1 MASRKEQKE
10 ALRRERMEREQRE
23 AQAAARKRL
32 IGIVVG
38 AILAL
43 GIVVA
48 LAVVVFAGDDGGG
61 GDGGGGSEASAST
74 SYPDGGELPEQR
86 EANLEKAIAASG
98 CKAETQQAPEAA
110 GDHVDRTVDYETEP
124 PALGPHS
131 GVHEDDGAFEDAPQ
145 TERLVHSL
153 EHGRII
159 VWVKPDAPEALRS
172 QVKAFFDEDPY
183 HVMLVPRPQLRV
195 PIALS
200 AWVGQDTGRILRCAE
215 PNDSMWDA
223 LRAFKEQYRDKA
235 PEFVP

>member
-32 IGIVVG
+32 IGIVV
-38 AILAL
+38 AAVLAL

-48 LAVVVFAGDDGGG
+48 LAVVVFAGDDDEGGA
-61 GDGGGGSEASAST
+61 GGGGSGESASIE
-74 SYPDGGELPEQR
+74 YPDGGELPEQR
-86 EANLEKAIAASG
+86 EAGLAEAIEGSG
-98 CKAETQQAPEAA
+98 CEAETQQAPEAA
-110 GDHVDRTVDYETEP
+110 GDHVDGAVDYETEP
-124 PALGPHS
+124 PVIGPHS

-145 TERLVHSL
+145 TERVVHSL

-159 VWVKPDAPEALRS
+159 VWIKPDAPEELRS

-183 HVMLVPRPQLRV
+183 HVMLVPRPQLTV

-215 PNDSMWDA
+215 PNDGMWDA
-223 LRAFKEQYRDKA
+223 LRAFKERYRDKA